1 MLLAMTVSVI
11 VLSGSVEE
19 VVAGEDVAGGG
30 LGVAGGATG
39 DDECGRRLVTESV
52 VWPANGGGGELDD
65 EVELLKDLVETVVG
79 DVATFVAELR
89 VKLSSLAATAL
100 SAHPTY
106 TPRVVFI
113 GRAKHCWPVPQT
125 LVMTKL
131 PCLSHVPTLPAM
143 QAISLPVQGEEKL
156 RVENRLL

>member
-19 VVAGEDVAGGG
+19 VVAGEDAAGG
-30 LGVAGGATG
+30 LGVAGGATS
-39 DDECGRRLVTESV
+39 DDECVRRLVTGSV
-52 VWPANGGGGELDD
+52 VWLANVGSGELED
-65 EVELLKDLVETVVG
+65 EVELLKDLVEAVVG
-79 DVATFVAELR
+79 DVTPFVVELR

-143 QAISLPVQGEEKL
+143 QAISPPVQGDEKL
-156 RVENRLL
+156 SVEKRLL

>member
-19 VVAGEDVAGGG
+19 VVAGED
-30 LGVAGGATG
+30 VAGGATG